1 MIDRHSALTAYEQ
14 VKEDIKYKIA
24 HDVYKIGDQI
34 PTNVQLCDVYDVSRI
49 TINRALADLESEG
62 YIERFQ
68 GKGCFVKMKEISQNM
83 SRFYSFTEELRKMG
97 YEPHAKIIS
106 YSIIPANEEMAQ
118 ALDISVGEDV
128 VYLKRLRYAD
138 DVIVTLDRS
147 YLPLK
152 CVPNFDVSMITGVSL
167 YEAIEKNYGFKP
179 NHSEETI
186 EAININADDARLMGV
201 KEDTPILLVRRVSYF
216 NDKKVEFNYRLVN
229 SKVFKY
235 KMSLE

>member
-83 SRFYSFTEELRKMG
+83 SRFYSFTEELRKMRMQQ
-97 YEPHAKIIS
+97 EQMK
-106 YSIIPANEEMAQ
+106 
-118 ALDISVGEDV
+118 
-128 VYLKRLRYAD
+128 
-138 DVIVTLDRS
+138 
-147 YLPLK
+147 
-152 CVPNFDVSMITGVSL
+152 
-167 YEAIEKNYGFKP
+167 KNK
-179 NHSEETI
+179 
-186 EAININADDARLMGV
+186 
-201 KEDTPILLVRRVSYF
+201 
-216 NDKKVEFNYRLVN
+216 
-229 SKVFKY
+229 
-235 KMSLE
+235 

>member
-1 MIDRHSALTAYEQ
+1 
-14 VKEDIKYKIA
+14 
-24 HDVYKIGDQI
+24 
-34 PTNVQLCDVYDVSRI
+34 
-49 TINRALADLESEG
+49 
-62 YIERFQ
+62 
-68 GKGCFVKMKEISQNM
+68 M
-83 SRFYSFTEELRKMG
+83 SHFYSFTEELKKMG
-97 YEPHAKIIS
+97 YKPNAKIIS
-106 YSIIPANEEMAQ
+106 YSLFPANEELAS
-118 ALDISVGEDV
+118 ALDLSVGEEL

-152 CVPNFDVSMITGVSL
+152 CIPNFDVSMVSGVSL
-167 YEAIEKNYGFKP
+167 YEAIEKHYGFKP

-186 EAININADDARLMGV
+186 EAININSDDAKLMGIKTDSPV
-201 KEDTPILLVRRVSYF
+201 LLVRRVSYF